1 MSLSRTYTGTEPV
14 RLNKFMGQSGLSSRR
29 EADALIAEGL
39 VSLDGETVLDAGRKI
54 LPGQTLTLA
63 SAAQDKLDSAV
74 TLLLHKPMGYVSGQ
88 PEPGKIPAA
97 RLLTAGAQLGDG
109 PLPSSRDS
117 LPPIGR
123 LDEDSRGLLILSTD
137 GVVAKA
143 VIGPDADLPKTYQVW
158 VRGTLTDSKIA
169 RLRFGLSLDGR
180 NLKRAEVE
188 QIGQLGGL
196 LLDLR
201 NCLVPLVLALTHEIF
216 ELSALGLE
224 LRGLLDVRLALS
236 SREFVR
242 GAVSHTPDLHRHV
255 GNLLGHLGDR
265 PRRGLARGHLCHHL
279 ADHGAIVAQGSP
291 SDPHDLRLCR
301 LASLGDDLVDRRL
314 DARLQGVRL
323 VLARRSC
330 HLLLQYW

>member
-39 VSLDGETVLDAGRKI
+39 VSLDGETVRDAGRKI
-54 LPGQTLTLA
+54 QPGQTLTLA
-63 SAAQDKLDSAV
+63 GAAQDKLAGAV
-74 TLLLHKPMGYVSGQ
+74 TILLHKPMGYVSGQ

-97 RLLTAGAQLGDG
+97 RLLTATAQLDDG

-169 RLRFGLSLDGR
+169 RLRYGLSLDGR
-180 NLKRAEVE
+180 ALKRAEVE
-188 QIGQLGGL
+188 QLGPLCLRFVLREGRNRQIRRMCEM
-196 LLDLR
+196 LDLR
-201 NCLVPLVLALTHEIF
+201 VMDLWRTHIGPLSLDGLPEGRWRHLTAAERAALTA
-216 ELSALGLE
+216 S
-224 LRGLLDVRLALS
+224 
-236 SREFVR
+236 
-242 GAVSHTPDLHRHV
+242 GA
-255 GNLLGHLGDR
+255 
-265 PRRGLARGHLCHHL
+265 A
-279 ADHGAIVAQGSP
+279 GAAQAGT
-291 SDPHDLRLCR
+291 
-301 LASLGDDLVDRRL
+301 
-314 DARLQGVRL
+314 
-323 VLARRSC
+323 
-330 HLLLQYW
+330 

>member
-39 VSLDGETVLDAGRKI
+39 VSLDGETVTDAGRKI
-54 LPGQTLTLA
+54 QPGQTLTLA
-63 SAAQDKLDSAV
+63 GAAQDKLAEAV
-74 TLLLHKPMGYVSGQ
+74 TILLHKPMGYVSGQ

-97 RLLTAGAQLGDG
+97 RLLTAATQLGDG

-188 QIGQLGGL
+188 QIGPLCLRFVLREGRNRQIRRMCEM
-196 LLDLR
+196 LDLR
-201 NCLVPLVLALTHEIF
+201 VMDLWRTHIGPITLDGLPEGRWRHLTPAERAALTG
-216 ELSALGLE
+216 S
-224 LRGLLDVRLALS
+224 
-236 SREFVR
+236 
-242 GAVSHTPDLHRHV
+242 GA
-255 GNLLGHLGDR
+255 
-265 PRRGLARGHLCHHL
+265 A
-279 ADHGAIVAQGSP
+279 GAGQAGT
-291 SDPHDLRLCR
+291 
-301 LASLGDDLVDRRL
+301 
-314 DARLQGVRL
+314 
-323 VLARRSC
+323 
-330 HLLLQYW
+330 